1 MEKLIGREE
10 EIRELKRCYQSD
22 SSQFVAIYGRRRV
35 GKTFLVDEVFKN
47 LITFRHAGLSPIE
60 QDTKKNA
67 LDKQLAHFHYS
78 LMTQGMEECK
88 CPKSW
93 LEAFFLLEKF
103 LQSKDDGKT
112 RQVVFIDELPWMDT
126 ARSGFITG
134 LEAFWNGWA
143 CHRDN
148 LMLVVCGSAT
158 SWISDKLIN
167 NHGGLYG
174 RLTCEIKLSPF
185 SLKECELFFQKK
197 NIRLSRYDIVQC
209 YMALGGI
216 PYYLNYF
223 EKGLSLAQ
231 NIDNLFFKKG
241 AKLKEEFDRL
251 FASVFSAPEEIKKI
265 IILLSSRH
273 SGFTLKEISVATG
286 IAQNGALSKL
296 MKALVSS
303 EFVLPYTPFGKSRR
317 EVRYKLVDPF
327 CVFYLRYVPS
337 NKNYNTAFW
346 HENQNTQ
353 AVVSW
358 RGYAFEE
365 VCLQHI
371 AQIKAALG
379 VQGVASQQSSWVVDG
394 GEKEDGAQ
402 IDLLINRADR
412 IINLC
417 EMKFYNDEFAV
428 DKAYFMKMNRRVNL
442 LLDHIPRNTAIHTT
456 LITTFG
462 LAYNEYSGVFQKVVT
477 LDDLF
482 N

>member
-1 MEKLIGREE
+1 MCFLSALCAKQQ
-10 EIRELKRCYQSD
+10 ELQ
-22 SSQFVAIYGRRRV
+22 
-35 GKTFLVDEVFKN
+35 
-47 LITFRHAGLSPIE
+47 
-60 QDTKKNA
+60 
-67 LDKQLAHFHYS
+67 YS
-78 LMTQGMEECK
+78 L
-88 CPKSW
+88 
-93 LEAFFLLEKF
+93 
-103 LQSKDDGKT
+103 
-112 RQVVFIDELPWMDT
+112 
-126 ARSGFITG
+126 
-134 LEAFWNGWA
+134 
-143 CHRDN
+143 
-148 LMLVVCGSAT
+148 
-158 SWISDKLIN
+158 
-167 NHGGLYG
+167 
-174 RLTCEIKLSPF
+174 
-185 SLKECELFFQKK
+185 
-197 NIRLSRYDIVQC
+197 
-209 YMALGGI
+209 
-216 PYYLNYF
+216 
-223 EKGLSLAQ
+223 
-231 NIDNLFFKKG
+231 
-241 AKLKEEFDRL
+241 
-251 FASVFSAPEEIKKI
+251 
-265 IILLSSRH
+265 
-273 SGFTLKEISVATG
+273 
-286 IAQNGALSKL
+286 
-296 MKALVSS
+296 
-303 EFVLPYTPFGKSRR
+303 
-317 EVRYKLVDPF
+317 
-327 CVFYLRYVPS
+327 
-337 NKNYNTAFW
+337 W